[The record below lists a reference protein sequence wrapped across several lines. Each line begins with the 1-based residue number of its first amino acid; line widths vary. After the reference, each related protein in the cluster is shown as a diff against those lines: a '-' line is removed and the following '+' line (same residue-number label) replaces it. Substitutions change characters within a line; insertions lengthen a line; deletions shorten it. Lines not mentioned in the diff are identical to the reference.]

1 MATKTKKVVAKRPAA
16 SKPTTITLTITIT
29 ITPGDGTVAAVTTGQ
44 PRALRIASDGDNRN
58 K

>member
-1 MATKTKKVVAKRPAA
+1 MATKTKKATAKRPAA

-29 ITPGDGTVAAVTTGQ
+29 ITPGDGGTATVTTGQ
-44 PRALRIASDGDNRN
+44 PHALGMAGEADNRN